1 MSSSTPVSAAH
12 AAAAHAFRRFFGEL
26 REAYLERETL
36 FTQIELAL
44 LCREHVLVTG
54 PPGTAKSAIAS
65 AVLGRITDEKTGGP
79 SLFAK
84 QLSES
89 SVQTDLIGPVDFK
102 VLTDT
107 GRTEYITDDG
117 MLGATF
123 SFLDEVFDGRDMLL
137 RSILNVLYERE
148 LKHGRR
154 ITSGRIETVLMTS
167 NRYLSE
173 VLARSNELLLAFA
186 DRLSFICFVP
196 KSFARR
202 SSRAAMLLRSARAQ
216 RPDLRATLTLQQIE
230 VLKHAVEQ
238 VKVSSMMMEGLEIL
252 ADQMERALLNQVSKL
267 PDYVPTK
274 YFSQRSS
281 VKALWALKAAVVRD
295 QIYRRPSRPLQVE
308 EKDLEMLRHFFLLG
322 GPPVQETEALLRAAV
337 DPRER
342 AQLEILRLE
351 HKAFDEALS
360 RTWEELRGGVEREH
374 RALKAAE
381 ELAQVEQLAKSYQ
394 PAHASRVGAS
404 LREKLSPGPRHPEN
418 RAPLLAAVRALV
430 SVVDDRITRG
440 LTADAAQPEGRG
452 GVALLASFADVVDLC
467 RAIPEMEPVSN
478 RLCDRLVEFANQLL
492 ELIGLAVQS
501 VEFEE
506 GLKLDALIGLAV
518 NVEEELSEIRDVASA
533 LATWAP
539 DRVAPLQQKEQA
551 TRLQVVS
558 SVRRRATSVFRA
570 NPVGVGDPV
579 EALASD
585 SRQLTQ
591 LEQALCAL
599 SPDQAGFKEQLLRPL
614 GNAYAREVLTS
625 TRFNRI
631 EQFSRAVQRVMEN
644 LRREGISPDSAFT
657 EAREIVDARLKE
669 HARNLLQDVRRPP
682 PPPGMLNGD
691 AYLYYRE
698 HLAGTVASDGELQGL
713 LQLEAQLQQAR
724 QSGAPAYLSDGVKES
739 VARAELASMEAKI
752 RFLTEWMK
760 KLLGSLP
767 DPAQLRERADAER
780 AFDRLVKS
788 RFPML
793 IMKEGELLKL
803 QTSLQALARQS
814 GDVGEDARRLDG
826 AVRQMA
832 ESFGVFSKRL
842 LEVRASL

>member
-1 MSSSTPVSAAH
+1 
-12 AAAAHAFRRFFGEL
+12 
-26 REAYLERETL
+26 
-36 FTQIELAL
+36 
-44 LCREHVLVTG
+44 
-54 PPGTAKSAIAS
+54 
-65 AVLGRITDEKTGGP
+65 
-79 SLFAK
+79 
-84 QLSES
+84 
-89 SVQTDLIGPVDFK
+89 
-102 VLTDT
+102 
-107 GRTEYITDDG
+107 
-117 MLGATF
+117 
-123 SFLDEVFDGRDMLL
+123 MLL

-202 SSRAAMLLRSARAQ
+202 SSRAAMLLRAARAQ
-216 RPDLRATLTLQQIE
+216 RPDLRATLTLQQME

-238 VKVSSMMMEGLEIL
+238 VKVSSLMMEGLEIL
-252 ADQMERALLNQVSKL
+252 ADQMERALLQQVSKL

-274 YFSQRSS
+274 YFSQRST

-295 QIYRRPSRPLQVE
+295 QIYRRPSRALAVE

-322 GPPVQETEALLRAAV
+322 GPPMQETEALLRAAV

-374 RALKAAE
+374 RALKPAD
-381 ELAQVEQLAKSYQ
+381 ELAQVDQLAKSFQ
-394 PAHASRVGAS
+394 PAQASRVAAS
-404 LREKLSPGPRHPEN
+404 LREKLLPGPRHPEN
-418 RAPLLAAVRALV
+418 RAQLLAAARALV
-430 SVVDDRITRG
+430 SVVEERITRG
-440 LTADAAQPEGRG
+440 LSADAGAQAEGRG
-452 GVALLASFADVVDLC
+452 GVALLSSFADVVDLC
-467 RAIPEMEPVSN
+467 RALPEMDQVAL
-478 RLCDRLVEFANQLL
+478 RLCDRLVEFATQLL

-506 GLKLDALIGLAV
+506 GLKLDTLIGLSI
-518 NVEEELSEIRDVASA
+518 NVEEELSEIRDAASA

-539 DRVAPLQQKEQA
+539 ERVAPLQQKEQA
-551 TRLQVVS
+551 TRLQVVAS
-558 SVRRRATSVFRA
+558 LRRRAVGVFRS
-570 NPVGVGDPV
+570 NPVAVGDPL
-579 EALASD
+579 ESLASD

-631 EQFSRAVQRVMEN
+631 DQFSRAVQRVMEN
-644 LRREGISPDSAFT
+644 LRREGISPDAAFA

-669 HARNLLQDVRRPP
+669 HARNLLQEVRRPP
-682 PPPGMLNGD
+682 APPGMANGD
-691 AYLYYRE
+691 AYAYYRD
-698 HLAGTVASDGELQGL
+698 HLAGTVASDGELAGL
-713 LQLEAQLQQAR
+713 LQLEAQLQQVKAAA
-724 QSGAPAYLSDGVKES
+724 APAYLSDGVKES
-739 VARAELASMEAKI
+739 IAQAELASMEAKI
-752 RFLTEWMK
+752 RFLTDWMR

-767 DPAQLRERADAER
+767 DPAALRERADAER

-803 QTSLQALARQS
+803 QTSLQALARQN
-814 GDVGEDARRLDG
+814 GTVGEEARKLDQ

-832 ESFGVFSKRL
+832 ESFGMFSKKL